1 MILPLLNSP
10 LPRLFAN
17 LGDRA
22 SLASVHKQISTVQ
35 YSVINAEF
43 AKEPELLI
51 ECVRRATCATYA
63 TYAVGV
69 QDKH

>member
-10 LPRLFAN
+10 LPRLFAS

-22 SLASVHKQISTVQ
+22 SFASVHKQISTVQ

-63 TYAVGV
+63 ALAVGM